1 MGWGGG
7 DNYLVLKKTFQIL
20 QADTGGEWDP
30 TKYDFN
36 ALSVWVYIN
45 DVNLLWWVSWI
56 ASVIRQVLHASFI
69 ISFLPQ
75 KAK

>member
-20 QADTGGEWDP
+20 QADAGGEWDP

-36 ALSVWVYIN
+36 TLSEWV
-45 DVNLLWWVSWI
+45 
-56 ASVIRQVLHASFI
+56 
-69 ISFLPQ
+69 
-75 KAK
+75 